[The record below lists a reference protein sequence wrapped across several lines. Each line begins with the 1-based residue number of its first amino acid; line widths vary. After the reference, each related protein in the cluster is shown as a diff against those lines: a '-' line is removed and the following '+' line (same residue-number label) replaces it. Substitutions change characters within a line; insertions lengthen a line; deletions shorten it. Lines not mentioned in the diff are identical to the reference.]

1 VTTSFVGLARL
12 FASSLVA
19 AMIEA
24 ASGEQP
30 AFVPTA
36 RAGDT
41 GGFNLLAD

>member
-1 VTTSFVGLARL
+1 
-12 FASSLVA
+12 
-19 AMIEA
+19 MIEA

-41 GGFNLLAD
+41 AGFNLLAD